1 MKTYKKPFVFVVE
14 DNEAYAQMIGFQL
27 EQKRFQ
33 VEIFNSGEECLQN
46 LFKSPD
52 IIVLDY
58 MLGSMDGIEV
68 LKQVKAINPDIQV
81 IFLSA
86 QDNILIGINSLKYGA
101 YDYVTK
107 DDDAFLN
114 LSLAITKIL
123 MLKSIVNTET
133 QKDVFKKAAIAMLF
147 VVTATLLFLKFIY

>member
-1 MKTYKKPFVFVVE
+1 MKTYKKPYVFVVE
-14 DNEAYAQMIGFQL
+14 DNEAYAQMIGFHL

-33 VEIFNSGEECLQN
+33 VEIFNSGEECLKN
-46 LFKSPD
+46 LFRNPD

-58 MLGSMDGIEV
+58 MLGTMDGIDV

-86 QDNILIGINSLKYGA
+86 QDDILVGINSLKYGA
-101 YDYVTK
+101 FDYVTK

-114 LSLAITKIL
+114 VSLAITKVL
-123 MLKSIVNTET
+123 MLKSVVHTET
-133 QKDVFKKAAIAMLF
+133 KKTTFKKTAAVMLF
-147 VVTATLLFLKFIY
+147 AVAVISIIVKLVI

>member
-27 EQKRFQ
+27 EQKRLQ
-33 VEIFNSGEECLQN
+33 VEIYNSGEECLKN
-46 LFKSPD
+46 LYKNPD

-58 MLGSMDGIEV
+58 MLGTMDGIDV
-68 LKQVKAINPDIQV
+68 LKQVKGINPDIQV

-86 QDNILIGINSLKYGA
+86 QDDILVGINSLKYGA

-114 LSLAITKIL
+114 VSLALTKVL
-123 MLKSIVNTET
+123 MLKSVLHTET
-133 QKDVFKKAAIAMLF
+133 KRSTLKKTVLAMLF
-147 VVTATLLFLKFIY
+147 LLAAVSIVFKLIH